1 MLYIFS
7 IYEVGSVGKMGSKTR
22 AGNFE
27 TENRKGIQ
35 VCSIKG
41 PRPFSRKDDVEIIH
55 FNEFLKS
62 CIQRESNF
70 NKPWHKA
77 SLG

>member
-1 MLYIFS
+1 MTKGLRSYNCSYTSVLYIFS

-22 AGNFE
+22 AGPGRAGNFK

-41 PRPFSRKDDVEIIH
+41 PRQFSRKDDVEIIH
-55 FNEFLKS
+55 FK
-62 CIQRESNF
+62 
-70 NKPWHKA
+70 
-77 SLG
+77 